1 MPKNADY
8 TGGGGIFAII
18 FEKQKK
24 NMKFEIRAATIA
36 DLPSMHAL
44 VRELAIYERAPE
56 AHTATVEDYIKDF
69 RDHIFEAHVAVDS
82 EKNEI
87 VGMVWYH
94 FAYSTWRGRMMYLED
109 FVVTESYRRFG
120 LGQLLFDKF
129 LEVAREKE
137 CKLVKWQVLDWNEPA
152 IKFYEKNNALI
163 ETEWFNGKIVF

>member
-1 MPKNADY
+1 
-8 TGGGGIFAII
+8 
-18 FEKQKK
+18 
-24 NMKFEIRAATIA
+24 MKFEIRAATIA
-36 DLPSMHAL
+36 DLPAMHAL

-56 AHTATVEDYIKDF
+56 SHTATVEDYEKDF
-69 RDHIFEAHVAVDS
+69 RDRIFEAHVAVDS
-82 EKNEI
+82 TKNEV

-163 ETEWFNGKIVF
+163 ETEWFNGKIIF